1 MPVPERVLVDT
12 SAFIA
17 LMDADDEFHKKSS
30 DVYDGLLEA
39 GCELWVSSYILV
51 ETISLARRRLG
62 FQPVRDLLDSIDL
75 RATTVW
81 VDEPLHTATRVEFVA
96 REGRRLSFVDCST
109 LLVAKSLGATVFAF
123 DSDFSLEGLPVV
135 P

>member
-12 SAFIA
+12 SAFLA
-17 LMDADDEFHKKSS
+17 LMDADDEFHERSAEL
-30 DVYDGLLEA
+30 YDDLLEA
-39 GCELWVSSYILV
+39 GSKLWVSSYVLL
-51 ETISLARRRLG
+51 ETIALGHRRLG

-81 VDEPLHTATRVEFVA
+81 VDGPLHTATRAEFVA

-109 LLVAKSLGATVFAF
+109 LLVAKSLGAPVFAF
-123 DSDFSLEGLPVV
+123 DSDFSLEGLTVV